1 MHAVHDTHVTAP
13 LKTHH
18 VSKMLVSPV
27 TCSPI
32 AMQGTH
38 GDQVVVEAEVGA
50 ARDDNTAGGVR
61 FSVCVVEVST
71 QPGLPGSG
79 DSTHSS
85 CDLRRLLFGVARCY

>member
-1 MHAVHDTHVTAP
+1 MYLCLMHY
-13 LKTHH
+13 
-18 VSKMLVSPV
+18 SSP
-27 TCSPI
+27 TI
-32 AMQGTH
+32 MQGMH

-71 QPGLPGSG
+71 QPGLLGSA

-85 CDLRRLLFGVARCY
+85 CNARRLLAGVLVAVGHTQNSILLL